1 MLQQPLEQRLALA
14 RQLRAQS
21 ESRKNELGVEGYAD
35 VDAPLACRWLQERGC
50 HTLVH
55 GHTHKPAEHVLDGT
69 QTPALRRLVLSDWEA
84 ARRPARGDVL
94 RWYPESAQPW
104 ERLQMA
110 APNA

>member
-1 MLQQPLEQRLALA
+1 M
-14 RQLRAQS
+14 
-21 ESRKNELGVEGYAD
+21 EGYAD

-84 ARRPARGDVL
+84 ARLPARGDVL
-94 RWYPESAQPW
+94 RWCPESAQPW
-104 ERLQMA
+104 ERLQVA